1 MKLPSLENAQIPQAK
16 ITDYLL
22 SFTHRD
28 GRHKAAYFTRFGF
41 SADNWEIMAAALLQ
55 HAAENDVARV
65 EDSPFGKRYV
75 IEGELN
81 MPDGRK
87 PDVRVVWFIAQSD
100 FAPYLVTAY
109 PL

>member
-1 MKLPSLENAQIPQAK
+1 MKLPNLENAQIPQAK

-28 GRHKAAYFTRFGF
+28 GRHKAAFFTRFGF
-41 SADNWEIMAAALLQ
+41 SADNWEIMEMALLQ
-55 HAAENDVARV
+55 HAAENDVVSV

-81 MPDGRK
+81 TPDGRN
-87 PDVRVVWFIAQSD
+87 PDVRVVWFIALND